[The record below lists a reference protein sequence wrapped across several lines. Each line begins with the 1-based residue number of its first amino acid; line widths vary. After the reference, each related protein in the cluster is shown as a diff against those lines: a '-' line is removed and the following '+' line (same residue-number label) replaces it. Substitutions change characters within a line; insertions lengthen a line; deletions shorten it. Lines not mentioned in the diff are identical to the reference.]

1 MITSA
6 PMPDRPF
13 DTACRDVIADAGRYS
28 ISGGALRCLVAH
40 LAECDSQYYA
50 ASGELVVAI
59 TNETIAETTGLDPW
73 SVTRYRIGFR
83 EIGLFV
89 ALNDKGTGR
98 LAAAF
103 LVRQPVRR

>member
-1 MITSA
+1 
-6 PMPDRPF
+6 
-13 DTACRDVIADAGRYS
+13 
-28 ISGGALRCLVAH
+28 LRCLVAH

-73 SVTRYRIGFR
+73 SVTRYRKRFR

-98 LAAAF
+98 PCSRAPHPSAGAQLI
-103 LVRQPVRR
+103 PV

>member
-13 DTACRDVIADAGRYS
+13 DTACRDVIADAGRYA
-28 ISGGALRCLVAH
+28 ISGGTLRCLVAY
-40 LAECDSQYYA
+40 LAECDPKYYA
-50 ASGELVVAI
+50 ACGGLVVAI

-103 LVRQPVRR
+103 LIRQPVCR